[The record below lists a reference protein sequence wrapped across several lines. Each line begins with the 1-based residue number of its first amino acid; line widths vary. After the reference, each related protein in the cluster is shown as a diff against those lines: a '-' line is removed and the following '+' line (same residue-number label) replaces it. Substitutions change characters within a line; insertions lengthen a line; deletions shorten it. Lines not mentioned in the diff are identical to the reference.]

1 MTTRTES
8 AIASNTAVQLYGS
21 APLLVRW
28 QQRFR
33 PTVCPF
39 EELVPEIRDTG
50 GRLLDYGC
58 GAGLFSLHC
67 VSQSYVTAVDG
78 VDINASALEVAESA
92 RQSSSYAD
100 AVRFGVGEPPETSY
114 ESISMIDVMHHVS
127 PAKQQATLLDLCR
140 RVDAGGVL
148 VYKDMCRRPRWRA
161 LANRLHDLIL
171 NRQWIHYVPI
181 DQVIE
186 WAVGEGGLTL
196 ERRAR
201 FNYLVYGHELA
212 VFRKAG

>member
-1 MTTRTES
+1 VAGKTES
-8 AIASNTAVQLYGS
+8 AIASDTAARLYGS
-21 APLLVRW
+21 APFLVRW
-28 QQRFR
+28 QQRLR

-39 EELVPEIRDTG
+39 EELVPEIRATG

-58 GAGLFSLHC
+58 GAGLFGLHC
-67 VSQSYVTAVDG
+67 VSQGYVEAVDG
-78 VDINASALEVAESA
+78 VDRNPSAITIADSA
-92 RQSSSYAD
+92 RQSPPLAD
-100 AVRFGVGEPPETSY
+100 AARFRVGDPPEASY
-114 ESISMIDVMHHVS
+114 DAISMIDVMHHVS
-127 PAKQQATLLDLCR
+127 PSHQRAIFLDLCG
-140 RVDAGGVL
+140 RVGAGGVL

-171 NRQWIHYVPI
+171 SRQWIHYVPI

-186 WAVGEGGLTL
+186 WAVAEGGLTL

-212 VFRKAG
+212 VFRHTG